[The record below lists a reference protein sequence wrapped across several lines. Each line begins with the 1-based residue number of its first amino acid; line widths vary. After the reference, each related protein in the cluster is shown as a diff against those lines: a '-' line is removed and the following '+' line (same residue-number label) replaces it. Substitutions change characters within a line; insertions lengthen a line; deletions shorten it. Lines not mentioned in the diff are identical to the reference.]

1 VFFYYFTKHLI
12 IQVASRVGN
21 VFMTAQGEST
31 QNCVMVVHWKGL
43 SSHYCS
49 AQHILFKRKYNI
61 KNCTKEFYIHYLLF
75 NYPYVI
81 MIFLPYPDCT
91 DLYR

>member
-21 VFMTAQGEST
+21 VFMTSQGEST

-43 SSHYCS
+43 SSH
-49 AQHILFKRKYNI
+49 
-61 KNCTKEFYIHYLLF
+61 
-75 NYPYVI
+75 
-81 MIFLPYPDCT
+81 
-91 DLYR
+91 